1 MIAYH
6 IVFAIACAMILY
18 NIRSCL
24 QYLRSIDNTVGVALR
39 KPVAEALKDN
49 PHHRKSLRTAIN
61 EHKRLMPAWFIG
73 HLSFMT
79 MIGVWYSSAGTGELS
94 DVSAFLAAIALT
106 ATLTRP
112 FTTPIDWNWLVMWNS
127 GVQAVHVIC
136 HREAIIGRIAEIKAC
151 DDAASDPMAYIELE
165 MLHGEL
171 ERIDRFIGTALGS
184 PQSESVEQ

>member
-6 IVFAIACAMILY
+6 IVFSIACVAILY

-24 QYLRSIDNTVGVALR
+24 QYLRSIDNTVALALR

-49 PHHRKSLRTAIN
+49 KHHKKSLRTAIN
-61 EHKRLMPAWFIG
+61 EHKRLMSAWFTG
-73 HLSFMT
+73 HASFMT
-79 MIGVWYSSAGTGELS
+79 MVSVWYLNSGTGELS
-94 DVSAFLAAIALT
+94 EFSAFLAAIALT
-106 ATLTRP
+106 ATLARP

-136 HREAIIGRIAEIKAC
+136 HRESIVDRIAEIKAC

-165 MLHGEL
+165 LLHGEL

-184 PQSESVEQ
+184 PQSESVE